1 VILMPIDRDDN
12 FEERRKHLQDLSDK
26 ELKERFWNL
35 AEEIVDPLIDTAETH
50 TSQSIER
57 SVLLRMG
64 FNSLDA
70 KAIVKKVAESDL
82 LGKGAGHVLLKLAE
96 KEDMEVKEA
105 GLAIVDGEFS
115 KKDLKELFNGGEK

>member
-1 VILMPIDRDDN
+1 MPIDREDN
-12 FEERRKHLQDLSDK
+12 FEERRKHLQDLSD
-26 ELKERFWNL
+26 EDLKERFWNL
-35 AEEIVDPLIDTAETH
+35 AEEIVDPLIETAETH

-105 GLAIVDGEFS
+105 GLAIVDGKFG
-115 KKDLKELFNGGEK
+115 KDDLKELFNGGEK

>member
-1 VILMPIDRDDN
+1 MPIDREDN

-96 KEDMEVKEA
+96 KEDMEVKEV

>member
-1 VILMPIDRDDN
+1 MPIDRDDN

>member
-1 VILMPIDRDDN
+1 MPIDRDDN

-96 KEDMEVKEA
+96 KEEMEVKEA

>member
-1 VILMPIDRDDN
+1 MPIDREDN
-12 FEERRKHLQDLSDK
+12 FEERRKHLEDLSDE

-35 AEEIVDPLIDTAETH
+35 AEEIVDPLIDTAESH

-105 GLAIVDGEFS
+105 GLAIVNGKFGKD
-115 KKDLKELFNGGEK
+115 DLKKLFNGGEK

>member
-1 VILMPIDRDDN
+1 MPIDREDN
-12 FEERRKHLQDLSDK
+12 FEERRKHLQDLSDE
-26 ELKERFWNL
+26 ELKEKFWNL
-35 AEEIVDPLIDTAETH
+35 AEEIIDPLIDTAETH
-50 TSQSIER
+50 TSKSIER

-96 KEDMEVKEA
+96 QEDMEVKEA
-105 GLAIVDGEFS
+105 GLAIVDGKFG
-115 KKDLKELFNGGEK
+115 KDDLKELFNGGEK

>member
-1 VILMPIDRDDN
+1 MPIDREDN
-12 FEERRKHLQDLSDK
+12 FEERRKHLQDLSDEK
-26 ELKERFWNL
+26 LKERFWNL
-35 AEEIVDPLIDTAETH
+35 AEEIVDPLIETAETH

-105 GLAIVDGEFS
+105 GLAIVDGKFVKE
-115 KKDLKELFNGGEK
+115 DLKELFNGGEK

>member
-1 VILMPIDRDDN
+1 MPIDREDN
-12 FEERRKHLQDLSDK
+12 FEERRKHLQDLSDEK
-26 ELKERFWNL
+26 LKERFWNL
-35 AEEIVDPLIDTAETH
+35 AEEIVDPLIETAETH

-105 GLAIVDGEFS
+105 GLAIVDGKFA
-115 KKDLKELFNGGEK
+115 KKDLKALFNGGEK